1 MMASTTKNNKL
12 PSGYKRPVSAVMN
25 QRLSPHS
32 SIDFP
37 VFDLNKTRPRN
48 IKRDKLSLYD
58 DAIKLK

>member
-1 MMASTTKNNKL
+1 MPN
-12 PSGYKRPVSAVMN
+12 GYKRPVSAVMN

-48 IKRDKLSLYD
+48 IKRDKMSLYD